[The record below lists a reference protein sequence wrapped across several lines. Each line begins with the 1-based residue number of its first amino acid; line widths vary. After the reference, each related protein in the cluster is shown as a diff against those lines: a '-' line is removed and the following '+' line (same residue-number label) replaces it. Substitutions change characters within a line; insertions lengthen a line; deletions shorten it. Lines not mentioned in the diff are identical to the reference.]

1 MTSVSA
7 TPRWLLEAEAGLCPC
22 GCIGKRRRS
31 NFVEKTI
38 GGAAAVMRQAM
49 FAEDVASRPG
59 MLQRIDSRVK
69 VVTVLA
75 LLLTT
80 ALVRNLAV
88 LMTVYAATLVLAR
101 ASGLSLSFFV
111 KRVWLFIPIFTGV
124 IVLPATLNVITPGH
138 VVVPLGSWFGHEVGL
153 TAQGLMSAALIVS
166 RVAASISL
174 VVLLTLTTPWTK
186 LLAALRAL
194 FVPRVFVLVLGMA
207 YRYLFHLLGS
217 VSDMYTARRARTVT
231 RDDDVT
237 SGRVF
242 VAASAGALFG
252 KSHALAEEV
261 HMAMVARGYNGEARA
276 VTAFRLRTND
286 ALFAVGC
293 LAAAC
298 AVLGVD
304 RVIGH

>member
-1 MTSVSA
+1 VTPATA
-7 TPRWLLEAEAGLCPC
+7 TPRWLLEPEFGLCPC
-22 GCIGKRRRS
+22 GCIGKRRKS

-49 FAEDVASRPG
+49 FAEDVASKPG
-59 MLQRIDSRVK
+59 LLQRIDSRVK
-69 VVTVLA
+69 VITVLA

-80 ALVRNLAV
+80 ALVRSLAV
-88 LMTVYAATLVLAR
+88 LIALYAATLVLAL
-101 ASGLSLSFFV
+101 ASRLSLSFFV
-111 KRVWLFIPIFTGV
+111 KRVWLFIPIFSGV

-138 VVVPLGSWFGHEVGL
+138 VVVPLGSWFGQEVGL
-153 TAQGLMSAALIVS
+153 TSQGLMSAALIVT

-174 VVLLTLTTPWTK
+174 VVLLTLTTPWAK

-207 YRYLFHLLGS
+207 YRYLFQLLGS
-217 VSDMYTARRARTVT
+217 VTDMYTARRARMVA
-231 RDDDVT
+231 RDNDVAR
-237 SGRVF
+237 GRVF

-261 HMAMVARGYNGEARA
+261 HMAMVARGYTGEARA
-276 VTAFRLRTND
+276 VTAFRFRTND

-293 LAAAC
+293 VAAAC
-298 AVLGVD
+298 AALGVD